1 MPVLDIAA
9 TDVVTAARRDPVS
22 SVAQIMADENVGS
35 VVIEE
40 ENLPIGI
47 VTDRQMA
54 LALKDDP
61 EVGHEHIDEV
71 MTRDVSTIHEDTG
84 LYQAIQTLGQH
95 EVRRAPVVDDDGRLV
110 GIISLDDIIYVLEE
124 EFEEVGSIIAAQSPR
139 A

>member
-1 MPVLDIAA
+1 MPVIDIAA

-22 SVAQIMADENVGS
+22 SVSRIMADEHVGS

-40 ENLPIGI
+40 YGLPIGI
-47 VTDRQMA
+47 VTDRRLA

-61 EVGHEHIDEV
+61 EVGHEHVDEL
-71 MTRDVSTIHEDTG
+71 MTRDVATIHEDTG
-84 LYQAIQTLGQH
+84 LYQAIQSLAEH
-95 EVRRAPVVDDDGRLV
+95 EVRRAPVVNDDGRLV
-110 GIISLDDIIYVLEE
+110 GIISLDDVIYVLEE